1 MTSLVNKKNDS
12 AAFYNGE
19 YMTLSQVN
27 ISPLDRGF
35 LFGDSIYEVIP
46 VYQGKALGGGQ
57 HWLRLLEGL
66 QAVGIKLNY
75 SLQDLSKIA
84 QRLLASNE
92 PAQMLYVQITRG
104 VEESR
109 KHRFPITAEP
119 TILMF
124 SAPFTPPIDAAY
136 SGCDAYFQED
146 LRWQRCS
153 VKSTSLMGNVLAYQQ
168 LYQEGVGNSEA
179 LLVRGQHVVE
189 APSSNLF
196 ITRNNVLYTPPVNN
210 ILAGVTRRL
219 IIDLAHDKGIEVREV
234 ALTLTEVKQA
244 DEIWVSNSYE
254 ELKPITC
261 VEGDKIG
268 SGKPGPIWRVLFS
281 AYQELKG

>member
-1 MTSLVNKKNDS
+1 MTSLVNKKSDS

-19 YMTLSQVN
+19 YMTLSQVS

-46 VYQGKALGGGQ
+46 VYQGKALGGEQ

-84 QRLLASNE
+84 QGLLANNE

-109 KHRFPITAEP
+109 KHRFPIEAEP

-124 SAPFTPPIDAAY
+124 SAPFIPPIDAAY

-153 VKSTSLMGNVLAYQQ
+153 VKSTSLMGNVLAYQH
-168 LYQEGVGNSEA
+168 LYQEGIGNSEA

-196 ITRNNVLYTPPVNN
+196 ITRNNVLYTPPVDN

-234 ALTLTEVKQA
+234 ALTLAEVKQA

-268 SGKPGPIWRVLFS
+268 SGKPGPIWHVLFS